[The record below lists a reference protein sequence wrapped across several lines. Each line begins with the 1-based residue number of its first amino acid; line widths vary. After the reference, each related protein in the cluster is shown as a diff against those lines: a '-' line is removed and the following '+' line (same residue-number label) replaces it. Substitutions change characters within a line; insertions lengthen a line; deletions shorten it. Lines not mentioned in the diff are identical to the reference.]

1 MRTRLVFS
9 QAAIDSLRASGL
21 RQRNPERL
29 WWTNEHSASQY
40 GSGVLLRGKFG
51 DIFDGAQFR
60 ELRDALGVVIET
72 DNLEQVVQ
80 ALDVPADEPGIRA
93 WPRKARKRRKA

>member
-9 QAAIDSLRASGL
+9 QAAIDRLRASGS

-40 GSGVLLRGKFG
+40 ENGVLLRGKFG

-60 ELRDALGVVIET
+60 ELRDAFGVVIET
-72 DNLEQVVQ
+72 DNLERVAQ
-80 ALDVPADEPGIRA
+80 ALDVPADEPGTRT
-93 WPRKARKRRKA
+93 WPRKARKRRKT